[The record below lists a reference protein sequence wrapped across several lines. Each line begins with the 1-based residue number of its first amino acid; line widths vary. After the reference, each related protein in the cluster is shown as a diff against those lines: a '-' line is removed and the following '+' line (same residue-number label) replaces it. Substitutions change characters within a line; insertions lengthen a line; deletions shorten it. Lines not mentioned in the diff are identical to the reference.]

1 MRLGVYS
8 LQGLIADSG
17 SSVREGA
24 LYAFTNRPR
33 TLPRMVLFDGTGL
46 YVHQAAGEGYVQ
58 LTAHS
63 KPRGG
68 RVGGCT
74 SLCVLAPAEGHRAAQ
89 GNAQAVVREVTR
101 CACCRGAPLLFFV
114 QKICLTHNLP
124 W

>member
-1 MRLGVYS
+1 MFTLSHTTKINLHKEPVDIRLGVYS

-24 LYAFTNRPR
+24 LYAFTNLPR

-63 KPRGG
+63 
-68 RVGGCT
+68 
-74 SLCVLAPAEGHRAAQ
+74 
-89 GNAQAVVREVTR
+89 
-101 CACCRGAPLLFFV
+101 
-114 QKICLTHNLP
+114 
-124 W
+124 